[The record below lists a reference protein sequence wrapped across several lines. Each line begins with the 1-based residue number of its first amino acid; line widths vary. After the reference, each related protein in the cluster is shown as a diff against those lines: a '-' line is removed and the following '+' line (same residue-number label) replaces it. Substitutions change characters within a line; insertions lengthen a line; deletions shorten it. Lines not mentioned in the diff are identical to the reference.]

1 MQNKPHANNF
11 CGAKTRSGKSCKNK
25 AMPNGRCRM
34 HGGKSTGAPPKK
46 MKKNK
51 NANKHGLFAKYLPE
65 ETLQIMNEATT
76 LDSKEI
82 LWMNIQMLNASIIR
96 AQMIMDVK
104 NQKDTTKTLSRVRK
118 GESTNEKEWEV
129 QHAWD
134 KHSTFM
140 VSLSRSMAELRNM
153 IKQYADMTDEDD
165 IRLLEI
171 DKIKATIAKTKAETE
186 KINKDDKAGAPPVIN
201 IIEPSWSK
209 DYE

>member
-1 MQNKPHANNF
+1 
-11 CGAKTRSGKSCKNK
+11 
-25 AMPNGRCRM
+25 M
-34 HGGKSTGAPPKK
+34 HGGKSTGAPPAK

-96 AQMIMDVK
+96 AQQIMHVK

-118 GESTNEKEWEV
+118 GDKANEQEWEI
-129 QHAWD
+129 QYAWD

-171 DKIKATIAKTKAETE
+171 DKIKATIAKTKAETTKLE
-186 KINKDDKAGAPPVIN
+186 ADGGSSESIN
-201 IIEPSWSK
+201 IQVVNRWADDE
-209 DYE
+209 DDEEE

>member
-1 MQNKPHANNF
+1 
-11 CGAKTRSGKSCKNK
+11 
-25 AMPNGRCRM
+25 MPNGRCRM
-34 HGGKSTGAPPKK
+34 HGGKSTGAPPAK

-65 ETLQIMNEATT
+65 ETLQIMNEANT
-76 LDSKEI
+76 LDYKEI

-96 AQMIMDVK
+96 AQQIMHVK

-118 GESTNEKEWEV
+118 GDKTDEKEWEI
-129 QHAWD
+129 QYAWD

-186 KINKDDKAGAPPVIN
+186 KINKDDKQGGPISIQIVD
-201 IIEPSWSK
+201 SWT
-209 DYE
+209 DDNE